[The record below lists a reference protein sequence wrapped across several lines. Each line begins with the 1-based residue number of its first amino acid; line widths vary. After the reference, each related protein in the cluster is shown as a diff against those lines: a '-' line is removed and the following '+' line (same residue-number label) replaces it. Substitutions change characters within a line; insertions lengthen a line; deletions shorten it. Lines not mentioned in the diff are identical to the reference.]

1 MPVIVFASSKG
12 GVGKSTSALCFGQT
26 LAREGFKVEILD
38 ADPNAPI
45 LGWARELDLS
55 GENLKVVGPLSE
67 DNIFEAI
74 EAARASA
81 QVVIVDLEGS
91 ANLAV
96 SYAITEADLVLIPLQ
111 GSQLDADEAAK
122 IIRMIG
128 RAGRQ
133 IKREIKYR
141 AFFTRCSF
149 IKSRT
154 NKYIM
159 GQLSEANIPLI
170 RQEVS
175 ERDAFKAVFTYGAFL
190 HDLNP
195 DEVSSPEKA
204 VNNMVEFANEVLSHL
219 TMKEDVT

>member
-1 MPVIVFASSKG
+1 MAVVVFASSKG
-12 GVGKSTSALCFGQT
+12 GVGKSTSALCLGQT
-26 LAREGFKVEILD
+26 LAREGFSVHILD

-45 LGWARELDLS
+45 LSWAENTNLD
-55 GENLKVVGPLSE
+55 GENLQVVGPLTE

-74 EAARASA
+74 EKSKAEA
-81 QVVIVDLEGS
+81 QIVLVDLEGS

-122 IIRMIG
+122 IIRMID

-133 IKREIKYR
+133 IKRKISYM

-154 NKYIM
+154 NKYISS
-159 GQLSEANIPLI
+159 QLQEADIPVVQTEI
-170 RQEVS
+170 A
-175 ERDAFKAVFTYGAFL
+175 ERDAFKAVFTYGGFI
-190 HDLNP
+190 HDLSS
-195 DEVSSPEKA
+195 DQVSSPQKA
-204 VNNMVEFANEVLSHL
+204 VNNMVDFANQILGQLAEQ
-219 TMKEDVT
+219 KE